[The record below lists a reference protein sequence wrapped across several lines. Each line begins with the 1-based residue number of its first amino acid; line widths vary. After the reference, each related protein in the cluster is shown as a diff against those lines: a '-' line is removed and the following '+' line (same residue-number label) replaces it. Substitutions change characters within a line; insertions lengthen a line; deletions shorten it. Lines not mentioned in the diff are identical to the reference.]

1 MAFQSLLDG
10 ADLSPACRAEIAVML
25 ERKLASA
32 ELGRGPIPSAIA
44 ALIDTALAA
53 NPPDA
58 VDPVAPGERRRA
70 ADRVFLDL
78 LDELAP
84 A

>member
-1 MAFQSLLDG
+1 MAFQSLLDD
-10 ADLSPACRAEIAVML
+10 ADLSMACRVEIAAML
-25 ERKLASA
+25 ERKAATA

-44 ALIDTALAA
+44 TLIESALAA
-53 NPPDA
+53 NPPA
-58 VDPVAPGERRRA
+58 IVNQIPLEERRRA